1 MNVSRNSTGNMKTLS
16 HRQKTKWSK
25 GAEEKLLLAK
35 YREIQELWRDKN
47 SMGTLIP
54 VEPFQQGW
62 IRKNILRW
70 DISRRSDAHKLRRI
84 LDVIGT
90 ITYCRR
96 KDFRKKNHKGV
107 WEDIHQVLKPIQKS
121 KWDFPDDYKKY
132 FTLDKVFNN
141 GRYLHDAY
149 HFKNDWMFECKILP
163 HMITHVRIPNAEA
176 ESKKAKLY
184 EYLDQ
189 DSRWDKLNKLLG
201 VSDHS
206 DWDRRKEVL
215 PEINY
220 EEEN

>member
-1 MNVSRNSTGNMKTLS
+1 
-16 HRQKTKWSK
+16 
-25 GAEEKLLLAK
+25 
-35 YREIQELWRDKN
+35 
-47 SMGTLIP
+47 
-54 VEPFQQGW
+54 
-62 IRKNILRW
+62 
-70 DISRRSDAHKLRRI
+70 
-84 LDVIGT
+84 
-90 ITYCRR
+90 
-96 KDFRKKNHKGV
+96 
-107 WEDIHQVLKPIQKS
+107 
-121 KWDFPDDYKKY
+121 
-132 FTLDKVFNN
+132 
-141 GRYLHDAY
+141 
-149 HFKNDWMFECKILP
+149 MFECKILP